1 MLPTGI
7 WTRSLKAWCAGPR
20 EDRRIAAFNNF
31 ILYSTYF
38 KDLGVL
44 HLKRVY
50 GQLVYRIMRWEK
62 IGEEGREKRKRPMYL
77 Q

>member
-1 MLPTGI
+1 MKTEESPT
-7 WTRSLKAWCAGPR
+7 
-20 EDRRIAAFNNF
+20 FNNF

-50 GQLVYRIMRWEK
+50 GQLVCRITRWEK
-62 IGEEGREKRKRPMYL
+62 IGEDGREKRKHPMYL